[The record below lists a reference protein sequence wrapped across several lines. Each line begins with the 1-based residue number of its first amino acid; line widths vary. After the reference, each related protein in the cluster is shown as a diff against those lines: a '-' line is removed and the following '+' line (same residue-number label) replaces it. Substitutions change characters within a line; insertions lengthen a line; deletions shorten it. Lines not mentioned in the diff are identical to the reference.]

1 MKRANWPEK
10 LAAQRV
16 SKASRK
22 TGFPMDIASFAAIL
36 LNGLIETFQPANLL
50 ILVIGLFAGII
61 GGMLPG
67 ISTVTSVALFVPFT
81 FPMPTITAFIGLGAV
96 FCGAMYGGANSAI
109 LINTPGQPAA
119 MATAFDGYPLTRKGR
134 AEEALYLALLASAFG
149 GIFGVLVLLFFF
161 EPLSN
166 AALEFGSEAFFWMG
180 IFGLTTLSSMFP
192 GQVLKGL
199 LGGAIGLALSTVG
212 LDPSTGTARFTFGFY
227 SLVQGLD
234 MVAIMIGLFSISQM
248 LSILEDKEEFIA
260 PYNKTPGAF
269 RKALSVIFHNPGKL
283 CGSSLL
289 GTFIGALPGAGGN
302 VASIVAY
309 NEAKRW
315 DKDPSRYGTGVPEG
329 VIVPESSNNASVG
342 GALVPLLSLGIPG
355 SATAAV
361 LAGGL
366 LAQGITPG
374 PQLMEMHPDL
384 AYTFII
390 SLLIANLAMIP
401 VGMFLARV
409 CKRILNVPK
418 LYIIPAVISLSIFG
432 AFALR
437 SSMFDVFIMIC
448 AGIGAYLLLKGRIMP
463 AAIALGLVLGPIIEE
478 SLVTTIMRAR
488 GAVTLTD
495 LLVFSPLSMVF
506 IAACLLALLLPRF
519 LARKKAAPAR
529 GPIAFSLKCLY
540 SYDFWVIA
548 VLTAIS
554 AIYLWQSLLLPATP
568 GIFPIFVSGSMLCLS
583 CLLLIFSFFAQ
594 KPTEQA
600 AEPAGYRKHV
610 VIYCLMLAGIYF
622 VIPLLGFY
630 AACLAGIA
638 CMASYGVFC
647 IGSEKATLKALC
659 KVCAFSFG
667 CILLEYA
674 CFGLLLHLQLPRGLL
689 M

>member
-1 MKRANWPEK
+1 MEVGMSLDSL
-10 LAAQRV
+10 LAVLMSGILETLQ
-16 SKASRK
+16 
-22 TGFPMDIASFAAIL
+22 PM
-36 LNGLIETFQPANLL
+36 NLL
-50 ILVIGLFAGII
+50 VLFIGLVAGII

-81 FPMPTITAFIGLGAV
+81 FPMPTVTAFIGLGSV

-134 AEEALYLALLASAFG
+134 AEEALFLALLASAFG
-149 GIFGVLVLLFFF
+149 GIFGVLALLFFF
-161 EPLSN
+161 EPLSM

-192 GQVLKGL
+192 GQVMKGL
-199 LGGAIGLALSTVG
+199 LGGAIGLAISTVG

-234 MVAIMIGLFSISQM
+234 MVAVMIGLFSISQM
-248 LSILEDKEEFIA
+248 LGILEEKEEFIA
-260 PYNKTPGAF
+260 PYSRTPGAF
-269 RKALSVIFHNPGKL
+269 RKALGVIFGNTGKL
-283 CGSSLL
+283 CLSSLL

-309 NEAKRW
+309 NEVKRW
-315 DKDPSRYGTGVPEG
+315 DKNPERFGTGVPEG

-384 AYTFII
+384 AYTFIV

-401 VGMFLARV
+401 AGWLLAKI
-409 CKRILNVPK
+409 CKRILDVPK

-432 AFALR
+432 AYALR
-437 SSMFDVFIMIC
+437 ASMFDVLIMIC
-448 AGIGAYLLLKGRIMP
+448 AGIGAFLLLKGRIMP

-478 SLVTTIMRAR
+478 SLVTTIMRAK
-488 GAVTLTD
+488 GAVSLAD
-495 LLVFSPLSMVF
+495 LLIFSPLSMLF
-506 IAACLLALLLPRF
+506 IAACLAAVLIPYFLERKRHGAKKLATVS
-519 LARKKAAPAR
+519 
-529 GPIAFSLKCLY
+529 FSTNCLKHY
-540 SYDFWVIA
+540 EFWVVAA
-548 VLTAIS
+548 VCAIS
-554 AIYLWQSLLLPATP
+554 AIYIGESLKLAATP
-568 GIFPIFVSGSMLCLS
+568 RIFPLFVSCSMFVLS
-583 CLLLIFSFFAQ
+583 FLILICDFFR
-594 KPTEQA
+594 
-600 AEPAGYRKHV
+600 PALQSSTKEKMSTSALWHII
-610 VIYCLMLAGIYF
+610 IYCIMLGLTYAAIY
-622 VIPLLGFY
+622 ILGFY
-630 AACLAGIA
+630 TACFLG
-638 CMASYGVFC
+638 MASMTAYGIFFIRKTV
-647 IGSEKATLKALC
+647 
-659 KVCAFSFG
+659 FSFQAISRVLVFAVA

-674 CFGLLLHLQLPRGLL
+674 CFGLLLHMQPPQG
-689 M
+689 MII